1 MEIFIFIFISLIF
14 VELIYLIYYTRV
26 VVNRKDMEA
35 TKQIMLRDHQQ
46 CLNEELHERLNDTL
60 ASEIQMNR
68 DLNVT
73 LRLLQLIWE
82 ARDTEAAANAV
93 RNVANPGFSNRT
105 DIINASFNQ
114 LKLDLGLGETEQ

>member
-1 MEIFIFIFISLIF
+1 MEIFIFLFIALIF
-14 VELIYLIYYTRV
+14 VELLYLIYYTRV
-26 VVNRKDMEA
+26 VVNRKNAEV
-35 TKQIMLRDHQQ
+35 TKQIMLKDHQQ
-46 CLNEELHERLNDTL
+46 SLNQELHERLNEAR

-68 DLNVT
+68 DLSVT

-93 RNVANPGFSNRT
+93 RNVANPGFMNRT

-114 LKLDLGLGETEQ
+114 LKLDLGLGETE